1 MARPVTFDIPHRLGR
16 EEARRRMDS
25 GLGDLDRAMPFASRV
40 GKTWQGD
47 RLVVEVT
54 ALGQVTTANLDV
66 TDTHVR
72 VALALPGLLG
82 MFGDKIAGFFQKR
95 TTELLTDG
103 SKSGGSARG

>member
-25 GLGDLDRAMPFASRV
+25 GLGDLDRAMPFASSV

-66 TDTHVR
+66 GDTYVR
-72 VALALPGLLG
+72 VQLALPGLLG
-82 MFGDKIAGFFQKR
+82 MFGEKIAGVFKRR

-103 SKSGGSARG
+103 SKNGGNA